1 MRSLPSPLALPLLAL
16 SLLALTAACS
26 ARPSG
31 TAPVTAPTAASSP
44 WIDEAQLDAALRPAL
59 VDEQVP
65 GLSVALLRRNEVR
78 FYHRGH
84 ARDGGA
90 APDEHT
96 PFAVG
101 SITKVFTATLLAA
114 MIEAGEV
121 QADATVQSLLP
132 PAMRVP
138 RGDNGEITLVHL
150 ATHRAGLPRMP
161 PAFTPAD
168 GEDPYASFTADAL
181 ATSLAATTLTA
192 APGARWAYSN
202 YGAGLLGFALAQRS
216 GRPYPE
222 ALRVKVL
229 APLGL
234 DETTATLDAA
244 LEARRAQDHD
254 PTGTP
259 VRPWRFD
266 ALAGAGAVQST
277 AADLARFLAV
287 QLQPS
292 GPLAATVER
301 TQTLV
306 ADTDE
311 PGHRM
316 GLGWIALP
324 EEHCLFH
331 NGQTGGASA
340 AVAFDRERGVAAAV
354 LMNQSSELHTATV
367 LNLLHVLRGEPVRTP
382 RRTGDDAVSLTDA
395 QRAALVG
402 TYRIAPTF
410 ALTIRTSPAGRL
422 LVQATGQRALPCAA
436 TAPDRL
442 VIRGVDASIT
452 FTLGPDGRAT
462 AATLHQGGH
471 DMPAPREP

>member
-1 MRSLPSPLALPLLAL
+1 MRTAALALV
-16 SLLALTAACS
+16 ALTAACS
-26 ARPSG
+26 ARPAS
-31 TAPVTAPTAASSP
+31 APASAPTTTASSLA
-44 WIDEAQLDAALRPAL
+44 IDETQLAAAMRPVL
-59 VDEQVP
+59 DDERVP
-65 GLSVALLRRNEVR
+65 GVSVALLRGNDVR
-78 FYHRGH
+78 FFHWGH
-84 ARDGGA
+84 ARDGGP
-90 APDEHT
+90 APDAHT

-101 SITKVFTATLLAA
+101 SISKVFTATLLAA
-114 MIEAGEV
+114 MVEAGEV
-121 QADATVQSLLP
+121 QPDATAQSLLP
-132 PAMRVP
+132 AAMRVP
-138 RGDNGEITLVHL
+138 RTEQGEITLVHL

-161 PAFTPAD
+161 PAFAPAD
-168 GEDPYASFTADAL
+168 GEDPYADFNADAL
-181 ATSLAATTLTA
+181 TRSLAATTLTA
-192 APGARWAYSN
+192 PPGTRWAYSN

-216 GRPYPE
+216 ARSYPE
-222 ALRVKVL
+222 ALRAKVL

-254 PTGTP
+254 PAGLP

-287 QLQPS
+287 QLQPV
-292 GPLAATVER
+292 GPLAAAIER

-324 EEHCLFH
+324 EERCLFH

-340 AVAFDRERGVAAAV
+340 AVAFDRAHGVAAAV

-382 RRTGDDAVSLTDA
+382 RRSSDNAVALTDA
-395 QRAALVG
+395 QRDALVG
-402 TYRIAPTF
+402 TFRIAPTF
-410 ALTIRTSPAGRL
+410 ALTIRTTPTGRL
-422 LVQATGQRALPCAA
+422 VVQATGQRALPCSA

-471 DMPAPREP
+471 DMPAPRDP